1 MTPIEYITK
10 NLNLSNA
17 QFEAITKLA
26 DTCGM
31 KSLFEGFIPSA
42 DDDDEIVE
50 IVDKSKQAGDLRKQ
64 YEKNLAEKRAK
75 EKAEREAEFHKEWS
89 KKDDDGVA
97 PIDID
102 ATVGNQNNI
111 LSNVSFNSED
121 SMGGYDE
128 SDSTYDLD
136 KLTDK
141 DDVDNDDDTAET
153 KRPETKMQRDS
164 RELMDAICRAA
175 KVDEGTSKMY
185 ADSAAGATE
194 IGNEESPF
202 LCNKISAY
210 FEKFTED
217 QLNAIAVSCMPQMM
231 EYVQNYGLNSP
242 MNDAVASLLGTV
254 SMKVSNDDATKEIAS
269 AGSDS
274 EFNELMGL
282 MNQNSGSSGRAAEH
296 SPKAIAKE
304 RAREI
309 AKKMAKSKQG
319 GDVETLD
326 AALDKSI
333 DFSDPS
339 VNSVVR
345 DQLEKLEK
353 LEKALDKEE
362 TEV

>member
-64 YEKNLAEKRAK
+64 YEKNLAEKHAG

-141 DDVDNDDDTAET
+141 DDVDNDDTAET

-164 RELMDAICRAA
+164 RDLMDAICRAA

-185 ADSAAGATE
+185 VDSAAGATE
-194 IGNEESPF
+194 IGNEESSF

-210 FEKFTED
+210 FDKFTED
-217 QLNAIAVSCMPQMM
+217 QLNSIAVSCMPQMM
-231 EYVQNYGLNSP
+231 EYVQ
-242 MNDAVASLLGTV
+242 
-254 SMKVSNDDATKEIAS
+254 
-269 AGSDS
+269 
-274 EFNELMGL
+274 
-282 MNQNSGSSGRAAEH
+282 
-296 SPKAIAKE
+296 
-304 RAREI
+304 
-309 AKKMAKSKQG
+309 
-319 GDVETLD
+319 
-326 AALDKSI
+326 
-333 DFSDPS
+333 
-339 VNSVVR
+339 
-345 DQLEKLEK
+345 
-353 LEKALDKEE
+353 
-362 TEV
+362 